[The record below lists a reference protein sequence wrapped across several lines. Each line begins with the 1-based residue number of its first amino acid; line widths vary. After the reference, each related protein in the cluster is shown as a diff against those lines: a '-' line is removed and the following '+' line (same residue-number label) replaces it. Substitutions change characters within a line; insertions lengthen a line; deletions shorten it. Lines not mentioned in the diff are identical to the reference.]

1 MGANADGGDRIAA
14 LALDLRRPSPV
25 DERTGLIR
33 WVFDL
38 PMEPGEPRVF
48 NCSARLADT
57 TRYTSAPVYDDN
69 GGAGLTRAAAR
80 GAAIG
85 EAMERYCAGLYRAE
99 DLVFGS
105 ARDLG
110 CDYPISAPDSYA
122 LFHPDQDASYP
133 PFTDDVPLAW
143 TWGFSLVRREPLLV
157 PACLV
162 YMPYTPS
169 FRELGERAVAGAVST
184 GLACGRSR
192 DDSLL
197 RGLCEVVERDA
208 FVITWL
214 NRLTMPRVDIG
225 TSAPLIRLYSD
236 RLQRDGLAYVL
247 IDTTTDLPIPSFL
260 CVLIDESTSPPMI
273 STGGASAVDPV
284 QAATKALIEAVQT
297 REWAR
302 FLGRMGKKRTFASD
316 FSDVRSFEDHV
327 VLYAYGDMVSAL
339 AFLLN
344 GQLVSLRDGDAI
356 TTAEEDAGDLES
368 VVALLGTRGLDVIAV
383 DLTAPDVDQSGYCV
397 TKVLVPGLQPLEGD
411 HMQRFLGGSRL
422 YEVPVELRLRAN
434 AASLEDLNPYPHPY
448 P

>member
-1 MGANADGGDRIAA
+1 
-14 LALDLRRPSPV
+14 
-25 DERTGLIR
+25 
-33 WVFDL
+33 
-38 PMEPGEPRVF
+38 MEPGEPRIF
-48 NCSARLADT
+48 NCSARLAET
-57 TRYTSAPVYDDN
+57 ALYSSAPVFEDN

-85 EAMERYCAGLYRAE
+85 EAMERYCAGLYGTE
-99 DLVFGS
+99 DLVFGT
-105 ARDLG
+105 AGDLG
-110 CDYPISAPDSYA
+110 RDYPISAPDSYA
-122 LFHPDQDASYP
+122 LFHPDQDVSYP
-133 PFTDDVPLAW
+133 PFTDDLPLAW

-192 DDSLL
+192 DESLL

-214 NRLTMPRVDIG
+214 NGLAMPRVDLG
-225 TSAPLIRLYSD
+225 SSAQLSRLYDD

-247 IDTTTDLPIPSFL
+247 VDTTTDLPIPSFL
-260 CVLIDESTSPPMI
+260 CLLIDESTSPPMI

-297 REWAR
+297 RDWAR
-302 FLGRMGKKRTFASD
+302 YLGRMGKKRTFATD

-327 VLYAYGDMVSAL
+327 VLYAYGDMAP
-339 AFLLN
+339 AIEFLLN
-344 GQLVSLRDGDAI
+344 GQLVPLRTGDAI
-356 TTAEEDAGDLES
+356 TTSEEYAGELES
-368 VVALLGTRGLDVIAV
+368 VVAHLGTRGLDVIAI
-383 DLTAPDVDQSGYCV
+383 DLTAPDVEQSGYCV
-397 TKVLVPGLQPLEGD
+397 TKALVPGLQPLEGD
-411 HMQRFLGGSRL
+411 HTQRFLGGSRL
-422 YEVPVELRLRAN
+422 YDVPVELRLRAN
-434 AASLEDLNPYPHPY
+434 AASFEELNPDPHPY